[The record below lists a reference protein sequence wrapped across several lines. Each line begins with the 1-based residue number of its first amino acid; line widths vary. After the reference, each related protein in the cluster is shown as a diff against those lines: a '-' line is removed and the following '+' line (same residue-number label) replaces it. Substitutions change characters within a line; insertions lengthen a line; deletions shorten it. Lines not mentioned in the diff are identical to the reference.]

1 MNHRPG
7 LKPQIS
13 ADNRR
18 QARITADDD
27 RISAA
32 RPGLAGHQAAGR
44 LFGLP
49 RIASDWLVLPRIASF
64 CLGSA
69 NRDARPMGD
78 GTLNPEL

>member
-49 RIASDWLVLPRIASF
+49 RIGSF